1 MHAIDNCNDIYK
13 HYINR
18 TPSKAPEPVVAYMR
32 YSSNNQNYNSIEYQ
46 KEHILAY
53 CFKHN
58 LQLIDSYIDE
68 GYSGTNDNRP
78 DFQKLMAEVQTHPKW
93 KKVLIYDFSRF
104 ARNKTDASR
113 YTDLL
118 SDNDISL
125 ISVTQ
130 EFGNSPEGELLVG
143 LMHLIN
149 EFYSKNNAKHTH
161 AGMKAKAEQGKHC
174 GGKPPLGYDLDENN
188 FLIINEY
195 EAQIVREIFDM
206 YLLNYSYSRMAEIL
220 NEKGYRTKKDKPFN
234 KNSFS
239 SILSQKK
246 YIGTFSWNK
255 QRAKNSKGK
264 HNSHALKP
272 EEERVYKENGCPQI
286 ISTEQ
291 FEKVQEKMASNQS
304 GYASSKCRH
313 HYMLSSLKILKC
325 AECGSL
331 MIGTTR
337 TSHGDKYTTYYC
349 PKHKRGE
356 CSMKEIKTEFV
367 DNFVARAIASNYLKD
382 ANLAQISAEL
392 KKNKS
397 TKKLESKLRGIHNSQ
412 ANILKSI
419 CKESD
424 EALRLKLKS
433 LSQEET
439 ELKEK
444 IEQSKLCVIDINSG
458 NKKSVYRQ
466 LVKYLIESDDV
477 AVKQLILSRVT
488 EILVGSDDIRVS
500 LHNI

>member
-1 MHAIDNCNDIYK
+1 MEVNIMATQKI
-13 HYINR
+13 
-18 TPSKAPEPVVAYMR
+18 PVASYLR
-32 YSSNNQNYNSIEYQ
+32 FSSDNQNDNSIQYQ
-46 KEHILAY
+46 KENILAY
-53 CFKHN
+53 AYKHDYE
-58 LQLIDSYIDE
+58 IVDTYIDE
-68 GYSGTNDNRP
+68 GYSATTSNRP
-78 DFQKLMAEVQTHPKW
+78 AFQEMIADAQKKHRW

-104 ARNKTDASR
+104 ARNKSDAAY

-118 SDNDISL
+118 NDLDIEL
-125 ISVTQ
+125 ISITQ
-130 EFGNSPEGELLVG
+130 EFGNSPEGALLVG

-234 KNSFS
+234 KHSFS

-246 YIGTFSWNK
+246 YVGTFSWNN

-286 ISTEQ
+286 ISKEQ
-291 FEKVQEKMASNQS
+291 FEKVQEKMASNQNGS
-304 GYASSKCRH
+304 ASSKCRH
-313 HYMLSSLKILKC
+313 HYMLGSLKILKC

-337 TSHGDKYTTYYC
+337 SSHGDKYTTYYC
-349 PKHKRGE
+349 PNHKRGE

-367 DNFVARAIASNYLKD
+367 DNFVARVIASNYLKD

-397 TKKLESKLRGIHNSQ
+397 TKKLEAKLRGIRTSQ
-412 ANILKSI
+412 ANILKSL
-419 CKESD
+419 CKESN

-433 LSQEET
+433 LSQEES

-444 IEQSKLCVIDINSG
+444 IEQSKLCVIDINSD

-477 AVKQLILSRVT
+477 AVKQLILSNVT
-488 EILVGSDDIRVS
+488 EILVGSDDISVS